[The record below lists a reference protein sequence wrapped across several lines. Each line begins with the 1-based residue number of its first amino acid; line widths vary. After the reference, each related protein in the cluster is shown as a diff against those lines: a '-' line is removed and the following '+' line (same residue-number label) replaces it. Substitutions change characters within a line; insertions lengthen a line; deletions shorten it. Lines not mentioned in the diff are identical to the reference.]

1 MTRPWVVASGEIG
14 RMSLLV
20 ADIGGTNVRFGVA
33 ADAVA
38 PLTNVQIMTC
48 ATYPSFADAIAA
60 FLAPLDITIN
70 YLSVAVAGPVNNDLI
85 DVTNNHW
92 VFDRVDLMQQLGID
106 GILVINDFTAQAL
119 AQSDPTANG
128 NIQICGGTS
137 NPVAPLL
144 VIGPGT
150 GLGVSAL
157 IPAGDD
163 FVPIEGE
170 GGHVTFAPCTAD
182 EIALLE
188 FLSQTMPHVSAECV
202 VSGAGLENVYAFMVD
217 RVANTNIP
225 AWLDAPNI
233 GAAAVADFGIARD
246 AVYLMLGS
254 LATVIAN
261 AVLTMGTWRGVV
273 ITGGIVPHFQSLLDD
288 SPFEARFR
296 HQGRMGSLLKAI
308 PVWLSVDPLAGIK
321 GAQAAV
327 ANHFTATRMKRK

>member
-1 MTRPWVVASGEIG
+1 
-14 RMSLLV
+14 MSLLV

-33 ADAVA
+33 ADATASLEHVR
-38 PLTNVQIMTC
+38 IMTC
-48 ATYPSFADAIAA
+48 AAYPTFADAIAD
-60 FLAPLDITIN
+60 FLAPLDVTIST
-70 YLSVAVAGPVNNDLI
+70 LSVAVAGPVNDDLV

-92 VFDRVDLMQQLGID
+92 AFNKTELMDELGVD

-128 NIQICGGTS
+128 NIQICDGMS
-137 NPVAPLL
+137 EMNAPLL

-170 GGHVTFAPCTAD
+170 GGHVSFAPRSDD
-182 EIALLE
+182 EIALLG
-188 FLSQTMPHVSAECV
+188 FLKQNLAHVSAERI
-202 VSGAGLENVYAFMVD
+202 VSGAGLENVYAFMAD
-217 RVANTNIP
+217 RAADTDMP
-225 AWLDAPNI
+225 AQLGAPEI
-233 GAAAVADFGIARD
+233 GAAALAGGGIARD
-246 AVYLMLGS
+246 AVHLMLGS

-273 ITGGIVPHFQSLLDD
+273 IAGGIVPHVQSLLAD
-288 SPFEARFR
+288 SPFVARFR
-296 HQGRMGSLLKAI
+296 HQGRMGALLEMV

-327 ANHFTATRMKRK
+327 ANRHTAARMKRK